1 MKSRG
6 VFLTLMLAVSVV
18 LVLAMAAVASA
29 QVDSRVVEE
38 KIYCP
43 CGCGEILVNCHC
55 ETAVSTRTQ
64 IQNRLMAGV
73 PPETIVNDFV
83 TLYGSTILV
92 NEDAERIKAA
102 SKSSGFD
109 MFPLYVLGIVAAAF
123 VAYHFG
129 KASSRSKKKEEW
141 KLEKKGGK
149 K

>member
-1 MKSRG
+1 MKLKSA
-6 VFLTLMLAVSVV
+6 VLTLL
-18 LVLAMAAVASA
+18 LVLATVAVASA
-29 QVDSRVVEE
+29 QQIDSRVVEE

-43 CGCGEILVNCHC
+43 CGCGEILANCHC
-55 ETAVSTRTQ
+55 ETAVATRTQ

-73 PPETIVNDFV
+73 PPETIIKDFV

-102 SKSSGFD
+102 AKSSNFD
-109 MFPLYVLGIVAAAF
+109 IFPLYILGIVAAAF

-129 KASSRSKKKEEW
+129 KASSRPKSPKSKEGW

>member
-1 MKSRG
+1 MRLKS
-6 VFLTLMLAVSVV
+6 VILALMLV
-18 LVLAMAAVASA
+18 LTMVASA
-29 QVDSRVVEE
+29 QQIDSRVVEE

-73 PPETIVNDFV
+73 PPETIVKDFV

-92 NEDAERIKAA
+92 NEDMERIKAA
-102 SKSSGFD
+102 SKSAGFD

-129 KASSRSKKKEEW
+129 KASSHSKSKDDW

>member
-1 MKSRG
+1 MKLKG
-6 VFLTLMLAVSVV
+6 LVLTLML
-18 LVLAMAAVASA
+18 VLATAAVASA
-29 QVDSRVVEE
+29 QQVDSRVVEE

-73 PPETIVNDFV
+73 SPETIINDFV

-92 NEDAERIKAA
+92 NEDVERIKAV
-102 SKSSGFD
+102 SKSSSFD

-129 KASSRSKKKEEW
+129 KASSGPKKKEDW

>member
-1 MKSRG
+1 M
-6 VFLTLMLAVSVV
+6 
-18 LVLAMAAVASA
+18 LVLTTAVVAAQ

-73 PPETIVNDFV
+73 SPETIVDDFV

-92 NEDAERIKAA
+92 NEDMEKIKAA
-102 SKSSGFD
+102 SKSSSFD
-109 MFPLYVLGIVAAAF
+109 MFPLYVLGIVVAAF

-141 KLEKKGGK
+141 KLEKGGK

>member
-1 MKSRG
+1 MKVRCAI
-6 VFLTLMLAVSVV
+6 LTLMLVF
-18 LVLAMAAVASA
+18 AAVTMVAGA

-43 CGCGEILVNCHC
+43 CGCGEILANCHC
-55 ETAVSTRTQ
+55 ETAVSARTQ

-73 PPETIVNDFV
+73 PPETIIKDFV

-92 NEDAERIKAA
+92 NEDMEKIKAA
-102 SKSSGFD
+102 SKSSSFD

-141 KLEKKGGK
+141 QLEKKGGK